1 MTEERIQYKRGRS
14 NKRVLPHHTNLR
26 RQEILTRDIRIC
38 NTITQLETFSLLTS
52 EMDTSEDKLEKVEA
66 IIQD

>member
-1 MTEERIQYKRGRS
+1 
-14 NKRVLPHHTNLR
+14 
-26 RQEILTRDIRIC
+26 
-38 NTITQLETFSLLTS
+38 LETFSLLTS